1 MRAIVVAVTLVA
13 GCSGRPLVAEES
25 STSGAAD
32 DDDAAQEDDDDAAEV
47 DDDDGA
53 PPPRP
58 GSSSAG
64 DATSAADDS
73 TSEPL
78 PGPDTPYPYCEWNDG
93 EYEEF
98 CPPTE
103 GAHGFSNW
111 HVDGASARYCEGG
124 DDCNACICAATCR
137 DPESG
142 PDDAS
147 FCPIPSSGTA
157 QPECIDPA
165 SMCYLTCDQGES
177 CPDDMTCVPQ
187 PEIGRSVCAWMR
199 A

>member
-1 MRAIVVAVTLVA
+1 MRAMVVAVTLVA
-13 GCSGRPLVAEES
+13 GCSGRPLVAADG
-25 STSGAAD
+25 STSEASND
-32 DDDAAQEDDDDAAEV
+32 DDDGAEV
-47 DDDDGA
+47 DDGA

-73 TSEPL
+73 TSGPL
-78 PGPDTPYPYCEWNDG
+78 PGPDAPYPYCEWNDG
-93 EYEEF
+93 DFQEL

-103 GAHGFSNW
+103 GAHGFINW
-111 HVDGASARYCEGG
+111 HVDRTSARYCQGG
-124 DDCNACICAATCR
+124 DDCNVCICAATCQ

-142 PDDAS
+142 PNDVS
-147 FCPIPSSGTA
+147 FCPVPPSGTA
-157 QPECIDPA
+157 QPECIDPG
-165 SMCYLTCDQGES
+165 SMCYLTCDHGET
-177 CPDDMTCVPQ
+177 CPDDMTCVPE